1 MAALARLG
9 HRQFVEPGDAAG
21 GGGSR
26 RRALLRD
33 ATIAT
38 NFLQLSPREAL
49 DSSELDDY
57 CKHCCSSLLALIGVV
72 SPSARVFLDEPPKG
86 FQWPSSRFRVRL
98 RSAPLKDSL
107 SDGMGIRLALAYRPT
122 VALAAGATEIRV
134 ASVASRRVA
143 SRRTKSPWHESPASL
158 RGTPR
163 RAAHAALA
171 YSCFVS
177 HWDKVRLSLA

>member
-1 MAALARLG
+1 MAWQPLRASATGSSSNPATRRGEGARGEGHCSAMQRLQRTSCSSLLAKR
-9 HRQFVEPGDAAG
+9 
-21 GGGSR
+21 
-26 RRALLRD
+26 
-33 ATIAT
+33 
-38 NFLQLSPREAL
+38 
-49 DSSELDDY
+49 SSELDDY